1 MFEKGMLVGLF
12 SETSLHP
19 GTGTTTGVVDLPI
32 QRERHTG
39 FPIIQSSGLK
49 GAMRE
54 KAEKIYK
61 GKLCDDKGNRLLND
75 GDVNIIF
82 GPESTEHAGSIG
94 ITDARLLAF
103 PVRSLSQVYVW
114 VTCPIVLDRLKR
126 DVDILNK
133 TIPQPPVL
141 SETLQVTDGTF
152 LAVDDPG
159 LGTKLVL
166 EEHLLTLDKSK
177 AADVKQWIDEI
188 KKFMP
193 GADNKGVYK
202 AVREK
207 MDKHLLIISDDDFT
221 YLVKHATQVT
231 ARNVLND
238 KNKTSEN
245 LWYEESLPPDCL
257 FYSIILVMNPRV
269 DKDKNKSKIKTAE
282 DVIANLK
289 STIKD
294 YLQIGGNETIG
305 MGWCAIQYVPESG
318 GLQ

>member
-1 MFEKGMLVGLF
+1 MFEKGVLVGLF

-32 QRERHTG
+32 QREKHTG

-54 KAEKIYK
+54 KAEK
-61 GKLCDDKGNRLLND
+61 LCDDKGNRLLND
-75 GDVNIIF
+75 GDINIIF

-114 VTCPIVLDRLKR
+114 VICPMVLDRLKR
-126 DVDILNK
+126 DVDILKK
-133 TIPQPPVL
+133 TIPQLPVL
-141 SETLQVTDGTF
+141 PETPQVTDGRF
-152 LAVDDPG
+152 LAVDDSG
-159 LGTKLVL
+159 LDTKLVL
-166 EEHLLTLDKSK
+166 EEHLLIPGESTG
-177 AADVKQWIDEI
+177 VKEWIVEI

-193 GADNKGVYK
+193 GNNNNGVYK

-207 MDKHLLIISDDDFT
+207 MDDHLVIISNDDFT

-231 ARNVLND
+231 ARNVLNE
-238 KNKTSEN
+238 NKTSEN

-257 FYSIILVMNPRV
+257 FYSMIVAMKPRGGNGTIV
-269 DKDKNKSKIKTAE
+269 SADNVITKFKSA
-282 DVIANLK
+282 
-289 STIKD
+289 IKD
-294 YLQIGGNETIG
+294 YIQIGGNETIG

>member
-19 GTGTTTGVVDLPI
+19 GTGTTTEVVDLPI

-54 KAEKIYK
+54 KAEKTW
-61 GKLCDDKGNRLLND
+61 GKKSYE
-75 GDVNIIF
+75 VNIIF

-114 VTCPIVLDRLKR
+114 VTCPMVLDRLKR
-126 DVDILNK
+126 DTAIFSNDFISLPDLSVDEGTALTVID
-133 TIPQPPVL
+133 
-141 SETLQVTDGTF
+141 TD
-152 LAVDDPG
+152 LD
-159 LGTKLVL
+159 TKLVL

-177 AADVKQWIDEI
+177 SVEVKTWLNAIR
-188 KKFMP
+188 KLMP
-193 GADNKGVYK
+193 GSDDNGVYK
-202 AVREK
+202 AVRKK
-207 MDKHLLIISDDDFT
+207 MDNHLVIISNDDFT

-231 ARNVLND
+231 ARNVLNE
-238 KNKTSEN
+238 NKTSDN

-257 FYSIILVMNPRV
+257 FYSMIVAMKPRGENGTITNA
-269 DKDKNKSKIKTAE
+269 DDMITKFKSA
-282 DVIANLK
+282 
-289 STIKD
+289 IKD
-294 YLQIGGNETIG
+294 YIQIGGNETIG